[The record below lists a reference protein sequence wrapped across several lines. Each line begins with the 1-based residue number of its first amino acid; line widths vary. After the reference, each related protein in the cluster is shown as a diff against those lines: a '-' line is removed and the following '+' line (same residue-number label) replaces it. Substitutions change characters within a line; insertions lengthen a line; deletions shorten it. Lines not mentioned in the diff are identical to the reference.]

1 MHQRVLIIDHQDSF
15 TYNLVQL
22 LEECGAQV
30 RVIQDKLDQF
40 EVCKDYT
47 KILFSPGPG
56 LPQDY
61 TLMPLILKHFEH
73 NKQILGV
80 CLGHQ
85 AIGSYYGAE
94 LYNLKQVQH
103 GQRTFIKVLDR
114 DNQSLYQGLEQ
125 PFSGGLYHSWA
136 LTLDDSVKDLMIT
149 CLSNEGV
156 IMGIK
161 HKKYAVEGIQFHP
174 ESYNTPGGKI
184 IIQNWL
190 KI

>member
-1 MHQRVLIIDHQDSF
+1 MHQKVLIIDHQDSF

-22 LEECGAQV
+22 LEESGAEV
-30 RVIQDKLDQF
+30 RVILDDIDQF
-40 EVCKDYT
+40 DICKHYT

-73 NKQILGV
+73 NKHILGI

-103 GQRTFIKVLDR
+103 GQSTLINVLD
-114 DNQSLYQGLEQ
+114 NNTQSLYHGFEQ
-125 PFSGGLYHSWA
+125 QFSGGL
-136 LTLDDSVKDLMIT
+136 
-149 CLSNEGV
+149 
-156 IMGIK
+156 
-161 HKKYAVEGIQFHP
+161 
-174 ESYNTPGGKI
+174 
-184 IIQNWL
+184 
-190 KI
+190 